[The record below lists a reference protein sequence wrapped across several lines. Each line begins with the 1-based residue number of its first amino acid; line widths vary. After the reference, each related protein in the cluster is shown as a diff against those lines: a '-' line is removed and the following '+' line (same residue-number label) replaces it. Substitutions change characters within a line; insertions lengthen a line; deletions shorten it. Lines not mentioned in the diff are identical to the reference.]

1 MATITTFIDQMAAHI
16 APERAWTRAQV
27 AQKER
32 HLVYHSTLLTSRDV
46 FSTSCCRHG
55 RRCHSARLSCVALAK

>member
-1 MATITTFIDQMAAHI
+1 MATITTFIDQVAAHI
-16 APERAWTRAQV
+16 AHERGWTQEQV
-27 AQKER
+27 EQIER
-32 HLVYHSTLLTSRDV
+32 HLVCHSTLLTSREV